1 MPTKLVIVESPA
13 KAETINKYLGKDYK
27 VLASYGHVR
36 DLAAKNGSVD
46 PDNRFAMVWEMNP
59 KSKGRVEELIKVA
72 KEASQVILATDPD
85 REGEAISW
93 HVLNV
98 LRERKA
104 LKPDTPVQRVV
115 FNEITQ
121 KAIQAAINNPRQI
134 DEHLVDA
141 YLTRRALDYLVG
153 FTLSPVLWRKLPG
166 SRSAGRVQSV
176 ALRVVC
182 EREEEIER
190 FITQEY
196 WSVTADMNTSQPVTI
211 VTRLIELE
219 GKKLDRLAIG
229 NQGQADH
236 AKTTIEA
243 GKSYTVRSVE
253 RKTVRRNPLPP
264 FITSTLQQ
272 EAARKLGFSV
282 TRTMQTAQRLYEG
295 ISLQGETVG
304 LITYMRTDG
313 TNLAE
318 EAVTSIRDYISQ
330 QFGKP
335 YLPDAPRVYK
345 TKAKNA
351 QEAHEA
357 IRPTNIVRHPD
368 SVKAYLNDD
377 QLALYELIWKRTLA
391 CQMEN
396 MVLDQVAVD
405 IVPTQKNLVLRANG
419 SVVKFDGYSRVY
431 KEDIDDAKAG
441 TEDDDTRILPPM
453 EEGQALTLKGVKPEQ
468 HFTKPPP
475 RYTEA
480 SLVKRMEELGI
491 GRPSTYAN
499 IIRILQERN
508 YVRMES
514 RRFIPED
521 RGRLVTTF
529 LTRFFEQ
536 YVQYNFTA
544 ELEDKLDEI
553 SGHRLDYQKV
563 LHDFWGPFHAN
574 IDGTKELTITHVLDA
589 LDEALAGH
597 FFKVTPEN
605 PEPRKCPTCDDGRLG
620 LKLGRFGAFIGC
632 SNYPTCKH
640 TRQLTTTDND
650 ANPEANAM
658 LGDGPVTLGNDPATG
673 KAVTLNKGP
682 YGMYVQ
688 LGEEEELP
696 PEETPKAKTT
706 KKPAK
711 PKTIKPK
718 RSSLPKEVTPAN
730 ITLDVALQLLSLPR
744 DLGTHPN
751 TGESI
756 SAALGRFGPYIKVGS
771 TFVSLKK
778 EDDVLTIDLPRAV
791 ELFEAS
797 GKKTLNLG
805 EYKKKPVTVQKGRF
819 GYFIGYNK
827 KSFALPKGTDPET
840 VTLEMAT
847 QIIDSKLAKDL
858 VDDPSADN
866 KPAKSAKS
874 STKTAS
880 KSTGGSKAKS
890 AAKTT
895 SRKTTSTARKG

>member
-1 MPTKLVIVESPA
+1 VPKLVIVESPA

-46 PDNRFAMVWEMNP
+46 PENRFSMVWEMNP
-59 KSKGRVEELIKVA
+59 KSKARVEELVKIA
-72 KEASQVILATDPD
+72 KDADEIILATDPD

-98 LRERKA
+98 LRDRKA
-104 LKPDTPVQRVV
+104 VKPNTPVQRVV
-115 FNEITQ
+115 FNEIT
-121 KAIQAAINNPRQI
+121 KNAIQAAINSPRQI

-141 YLTRRALDYLVG
+141 YLARRALDYLVG

-176 ALRVVC
+176 SLRLIC
-182 EREEEIER
+182 EREEEIEQ

-196 WSVTADMNTSQPVTI
+196 WSLAADMQTTAPPPVGFT
-211 VTRLIELE
+211 TRLIELD
-219 GKKLDRLAIG
+219 GKKLDRLAIP
-229 NQGQADH
+229 NQEKATYAQTA
-236 AKTTIEA
+236 IEQ
-243 GKSYTVRSVE
+243 GKDYTVKSVE
-253 RKTVRRNPLPP
+253 KKTVRRNPSPP

-295 ISLQGETVG
+295 ISLDGETVG

-318 EAVTSIRDYISQ
+318 EAVTGIRDYIQQ

-357 IRPTNIVRHPD
+357 IRPTDIRRHPD
-368 SVKAYLNDD
+368 AVRVYLNDD
-377 QLALYELIWKRTLA
+377 QIALYELIWKRTLA

-396 MVLDQVAVD
+396 MVLDQVTVD
-405 IVPTQKNLVLRANG
+405 ITPTQKNVVLRATG

-431 KEDIDDAKAG
+431 REDVDDAKHDG
-441 TEDDDTRILPPM
+441 KTDDDENRLLPPM
-453 EEGQALTLKGVKPEQ
+453 EQGQPLKLLTVKPDQ

-508 YVRMES
+508 YVKMES

-544 ELEDKLDEI
+544 DLENKLDDI
-553 SGHRLDYQKV
+553 SGHRINYQQV
-563 LHDFWGPFHAN
+563 LNDFWGPFHTT
-574 IDGTKELTITHVLDA
+574 IDGTKDLTITHVLDA

-597 FFKVTPEN
+597 FFKVTPDN
-605 PEPRKCPTCDDGRLG
+605 PEPRKCPTCADGRLG

-640 TRQLTTTDND
+640 TRQLATGDND
-650 ANPEANAM
+650 PSAEGQAM
-658 LGDGPVTLGNDPATG
+658 LGDGPVNLGTDPVTG
-673 KAVTLNKGP
+673 KAVTLQKGP

-696 PEETPKAKTT
+696 PEPAKKASSKTA
-706 KKPAK
+706 KNPPK

-718 RSSLPKEVTPAN
+718 RSSLPKEITPAN
-730 ITLDVALQLLSLPR
+730 ITLDQALQLLSLPR
-744 DLGTHPN
+744 DLGTHPA
-751 TGESI
+751 TGEAI
-756 SAALGRFGPYIKVGS
+756 STAIGRFGPYIKVGS

-778 EDDVLTIDLPRAV
+778 EDNVLTIDNARAV
-791 ELFEAS
+791 ELFDSS

-819 GYFIGYNK
+819 GFFIGYNK

-847 QIIDSKLAKDL
+847 AIIDSKLAKDL
-858 VDDPSADN
+858 VDTPTKTTSAK
-866 KPAKSAKS
+866 KPAAKSTARKSAKS
-874 STKTAS
+874 
-880 KSTGGSKAKS
+880 
-890 AAKTT
+890 
-895 SRKTTSTARKG
+895 

>member
-1 MPTKLVIVESPA
+1 VPTKLVVVESPA

-46 PDNRFAMVWEMNP
+46 PDNRFSMVWEMNP
-59 KSKGRVEELIKVA
+59 RSKSRVEELIKVA
-72 KEASQVILATDPD
+72 KDVSTVILATDPD

-104 LKPDTPVQRVV
+104 LKPDTTVQRVV

-121 KAIQAAINNPRQI
+121 KAIQSAINNPRQI

-141 YLTRRALDYLVG
+141 YLARRALDYLVG

-176 ALRVVC
+176 ALRLVC
-182 EREEEIER
+182 EREEDIER

-196 WSVTADMNTSQPVTI
+196 WSITADMQTAQPVT
-211 VTRLIELE
+211 VLTRLIELD
-219 GKKLDRLAIG
+219 GKKLDKLAIP
-229 NQGQADH
+229 NQVQADY
-236 AKTTIEA
+236 AKATIEA
-243 GKSYTVRSVE
+243 GQNFTVRSVE
-253 RKTVRRNPLPP
+253 RKTLRRNPYAP

-318 EAVTSIRDYISQ
+318 EAVTGIREYISR

-357 IRPTNIVRHPD
+357 IRPTDINRHPD
-368 SVKAYLNDD
+368 TVKSYLNDD
-377 QLALYELIWKRTLA
+377 QLALYDLIWKRTLA

-405 IVPTQKNLVLRANG
+405 IVPAQKNLVLRANG

-431 KEDIDDAKAG
+431 KEDVDDAKAG
-441 TEDDDTRILPPM
+441 SEDDDTRILPPM
-453 EEGQALTLKGVKPEQ
+453 EEGQALKLQTVKPEQ

-544 ELEDKLDEI
+544 ELEDKLDDI
-553 SGHRLDYQKV
+553 SGHRIDYQKV

-605 PEPRKCPTCDDGRLG
+605 PEPRKCPSCDDGRLG

-640 TRQLTTTDND
+640 TRQL
-650 ANPEANAM
+650 ANNEGDDSPEAQAA
-658 LGDGPVTLGNDPATG
+658 LGDGPVTLGNDPVTG
-673 KAVTLNKGP
+673 KPVTLNKGP

-688 LGEEEELP
+688 LGDTEEVP
-696 PEETPKAKTT
+696 PDETPKAKNT

-744 DLGTHPN
+744 ELGNHPV
-751 TGESI
+751 TGEPI
-756 SAALGRFGPYIKVGS
+756 AAALGRFGPYIKVGS

-819 GYFIGYNK
+819 GFFIGYNK

-840 VTLEMAT
+840 VTLEMAI

-858 VDDPSADN
+858 ADAPAE
-866 KPAKSAKS
+866 KPAKLTKAKPTSTSQTKAAAKS
-874 STKTAS
+874 
-880 KSTGGSKAKS
+880 
-890 AAKTT
+890 TT
-895 SRKTTSTARKG
+895 RKTTAKK